1 MFTAIPGGVSP
12 SVADST
18 LHGAHIC
25 PARTRASSPNA
36 TRPSSLF
43 ITSTNEN
50 RGTFVLLSNRKKHT
64 QTQTHT
70 NVSPS
75 PCPPPS
81 KNTHI
86 QNAHKSGK
94 STPCVTSCTAKYLKG
109 SECFSSFWFFSL
121 SAFFPLYRQS
131 SCHRAFFAF
140 SQANGRGKE
149 ALNCRFKWKQVEF
162 SFFFYLLFLALPSIF
177 LSFPKCTSESWS
189 EWIWF
194 LQHSSGHSHYI
205 HSHLLWILAF
215 NPGFGSCFH
224 NKLWML

>member
-1 MFTAIPGGVSP
+1 MTMCLSVCVFLSPSLSLFLCVCVLWGRGLCVCYGAEACVCVPEDPGQCVCLYGAGEDKSNSFGTSLHPTDNPFQMFTAIPGGVSP

-86 QNAHKSGK
+86 Q
-94 STPCVTSCTAKYLKG
+94 T
-109 SECFSSFWFFSL
+109 
-121 SAFFPLYRQS
+121 
-131 SCHRAFFAF
+131 
-140 SQANGRGKE
+140 
-149 ALNCRFKWKQVEF
+149 
-162 SFFFYLLFLALPSIF
+162 
-177 LSFPKCTSESWS
+177 
-189 EWIWF
+189 
-194 LQHSSGHSHYI
+194 
-205 HSHLLWILAF
+205 
-215 NPGFGSCFH
+215 
-224 NKLWML
+224 